1 MQRRNAPKHLTSVS
15 LWSRVPAIYVGST
28 YTRHAIH
35 ESRGREPFGSAC
47 SSTQPSRV
55 AITTIQERGCRRR
68 RGLNAG
74 QFHHFPRPHEA
85 WRPRSLDFG
94 HGGGTPVLALLATNS
109 NEADDQYW
117 RMESAGGWIS
127 SAIVCRPRGLARFT
141 PVLDYV
147 RFFFTMSH
155 IPMITL
161 Y

>member
-1 MQRRNAPKHLTSVS
+1 MSVAGTLVTPCTNQGVES
-15 LWSRVPAIYVGST
+15 LLGALARLLRT
-28 YTRHAIH
+28 
-35 ESRGREPFGSAC
+35 
-47 SSTQPSRV
+47 SRV

-68 RGLNAG
+68 RGLDAG
-74 QFHHFPRPHEA
+74 QFHHFPGSHEA
-85 WRPRSLDFG
+85 WRPRALDFG
-94 HGGGTPVLALLATNS
+94 HDGGTSVLGLLATNS
-109 NEADDQYW
+109 NEADDRDW